1 MLGEI
6 LGREIMVARRTRAG
20 IAAACLCVSFA
31 TSAVAQSYPVRPV
44 KIIVPFAPGGVDVTA
59 RVVAD
64 RLSSVLGQPFLV
76 ENRAGGAG
84 GSVGA
89 KAVATAEPDGY
100 TLLFSTPGPVTI
112 SPAVNRNVDY
122 DSRNFAAVA
131 IVSSSPLMLVINP
144 ALPVNSVQELIA
156 YANANPGKIHFP
168 SPGYGTQPHLL
179 GELFNV
185 KTGASITHVPYRGSS
200 PSITDLIAGQVQ
212 IYFDNVANLL
222 QYVQAD
228 TLKPLA
234 LTSESRSEQFP
245 QLPTMLESGLDGFVA
260 TYWNGVL
267 APAGTSMEI
276 VSKLNTVINDGLK
289 LLEMQASLR
298 RLGAEPKSA
307 SPQEFAVF
315 LTSEAQKWAAVAA
328 AANIKPD

>member
-6 LGREIMVARRTRAG
+6 LGREIMVARRTRAA
-20 IAAACLCVSFA
+20 IAAACLCAAFA
-31 TSAVAQSYPVRPV
+31 TSAAAQSYPVRPV

-64 RLSSVLGQPFLV
+64 RLSSALGQPFIV

-131 IVSSSPLMLVINP
+131 IVSNSPLMLVINP
-144 ALPVNSVQELIA
+144 SLPVNSVAELVA
-156 YANANPGKIHFP
+156 YAKTNPGKIHFA

-179 GELFNV
+179 GELFKV
-185 KTGASITHVPYRGSS
+185 TTGVSITHVPYRGSS

-212 IYFDNVANLL
+212 MYFDNVPNLL
-222 QYVQAD
+222 QYVRAG
-228 TLKPLA
+228 TLKA
-234 LTSESRSEQFP
+234 IAMTSEGRSEQFP
-245 QLPTMLESGLDGFVA
+245 SLPTVRESGLDGFVA
-260 TYWNGVL
+260 TYWNGLL
-267 APAGTSMEI
+267 APAGTPASVVE
-276 VSKLNTVINDGLK
+276 KLNSVLNEGLK
-289 LLEMQASLR
+289 SPEMQATLR
-298 RLGAEPKSA
+298 RLGAEPKTS
-307 SPQEFAVF
+307 STVEFANF
-315 LTSEAQKWAAVAA
+315 LTAEAQKWAGVAKA
-328 AANIKPD
+328 ADI